1 METKNTNTP
10 VVVIA
15 LAVVVIVAMICGMV
29 VWLMQRSMAMNERL
43 NDRLLEVRLQEAKAR
58 TAQVQPDA
66 PTATTPTP
74 NDSALTEMQARLKA
88 AEEAVKRETEARRKA
103 EREAAALRNRKPTT
117 PAKKPTEKV
126 EPSTAKVERP
136 AAQKPAPK
144 PTATKA
150 PQPQAAPKRKAPTE
164 TKAAASRIGADGYPI
179 NRVTLPIGND
189 ELDWQL

>member
-103 EREAAALRNRKPTT
+103 EREAAALRNRKPSP
-117 PAKKPTEKV
+117 PAKKPTEKA
-126 EPSTAKVERP
+126 EKPTEKVERP

-150 PQPQAAPKRKAPTE
+150 SQPQTAPKRKAPTE

-189 ELDWQL
+189 ELDGQL

>member
-103 EREAAALRNRKPTT
+103 EREAAALRNRKPSP

-126 EPSTAKVERP
+126 EPPTAKVERP

-144 PTATKA
+144 PTAIKA
-150 PQPQAAPKRKAPTE
+150 PQPQTAPKRKAPTE

>member
-58 TAQVQPDA
+58 TIEAQAEA
-66 PTATTPTP
+66 PGVTMPTQ

-88 AEEAVKRETEARRKA
+88 AEEAVKREAEARRKA
-103 EREAAALRNRKPTT
+103 EREAAALRNRKPAA
-117 PAKKPTEKV
+117 PAKKPAEKV
-126 EPSTAKVERP
+126 EKPTAKVERP
-136 AAQKPAPK
+136 EAQKPAPK

-150 PQPQAAPKRKAPTE
+150 TPPQTVLKRKAPTE

>member
-58 TAQVQPDA
+58 TIEAQAEA
-66 PTATTPTP
+66 PGVTMPTQ

-88 AEEAVKRETEARRKA
+88 AEEAVKREAEARRKA
-103 EREAAALRNRKPTT
+103 EREAAALRNRKPAA
-117 PAKKPTEKV
+117 PAKKPAEKI
-126 EPSTAKVERP
+126 EQPTQKREQP
-136 AAQKPAPK
+136 AAKKPVSK

-150 PQPQAAPKRKAPTE
+150 PQPSATPKRKAPTE